1 MLGYEFINRTRIECS
16 ENALSGLKDYVKEF
30 DFTNVMII
38 TGPIL
43 EKLGVAEK
51 VKGFIEE
58 GGARARVVFSDV
70 PKDGSIDV
78 VKEIVGQI
86 LVNNINGIVAIGGGS
101 VLDTAKAV
109 KYMCCDSSDI
119 NEFIEGMD
127 AIRRPLGTYVPL
139 ICIPTTCGTG
149 SEITPVVVLKDD
161 TSGAKTEVISSEL
174 LPDICLLVDDFME
187 SLPNKSAF
195 FTAID
200 ALTHSIEALT
210 SLQNNPVSDAYAIS
224 AINKIAMNIDD
235 AASGN
240 LSAKYELLIAANLA
254 GAAFANAMVGLAHA
268 IAHSIGSHLNIAHD
282 IACAITLPRV
292 MRFNIDKCEKK
303 YFSAAMAYGDEFSS
317 ANEFIDFIE
326 EMIKNYST
334 KFNINLS
341 LKEYGLNSAN
351 FDKIVNSAYRDG
363 ARVTNCKN
371 VSRSDIASIL
381 RLMI

>member
-1 MLGYEFINRTRIECS
+1 MLGYEFINRTRIECG

-51 VKGFIEE
+51 VKSFIEE

-161 TSGAKTEVISSEL
+161 TSGIKTEVISSEL
-174 LPDICLLVDDFME
+174 LPDICLLVDDFMD

-224 AINKIAMNIDD
+224 AINKIAMNIDK
-235 AASGN
+235 AASGS
-240 LSAKYELLIAANLA
+240 LSAKYELLIAANFA

-282 IACAITLPRV
+282 IACAITLPCV
-292 MRFNIDKCEKK
+292 MRFNVDKCEKK
-303 YFSAAMAYGDEFSS
+303 YFSAAMAYDDEFNS

-326 EMIKNYST
+326 EMIKSYST
-334 KFNINLS
+334 KFNTNLS
-341 LKEYGLNSAN
+341 LNEYGLNSTN

-371 VSRSDIASIL
+371 VSRSDIAKIL

>member
-1 MLGYEFINRTRIECS
+1 MLGYEFINRTRIECG

-70 PKDGSIDV
+70 PKDGSIYV

-268 IAHSIGSHLNIAHD
+268 IAHSLGSHLNIAHD